1 MSSVA
6 PVVSV
11 VGSLNAD
18 RVLRV
23 EALPRAGE
31 TLTALRTRTLPGG
44 KGANQAVAL
53 ARLGCHVRMLGAVGT
68 DPDGALLRGALRAEG
83 IDIQGLQEV
92 GGPSGGATVL
102 VDQSGENLIVVTPG
116 ANARVDAGEVLGRM
130 AGSGPVDV
138 LLLQL
143 EVPLDV
149 VAQVAQEARGMAQRI
164 VLNAA
169 PAMPLDASLLGLVD
183 VLVVNEH
190 EARIM
195 TGLADPTRAVTRLAA
210 QVRELAVVTL
220 GSRGGLYAGAATGR
234 FAAASADAVV
244 DSTGAGDCFVAA
256 LCDGLARCADSAAD
270 LPGVL
275 ERAARAAALAV
286 TREGAQPAMPTRVE
300 VDA

>member
-1 MSSVA
+1 MSTGA

-23 EALPRAGE
+23 PDLPRGGQ
-31 TLTALRTRTLPGG
+31 TVTALRTRTLPGG

-53 ARLGCHVRMLGAVGT
+53 ARLGCHVRMLGAVGH
-68 DPDGALLRGALRAEG
+68 DPDATLLRSALRQER
-83 IDIQGLQEV
+83 IDVEGLQEV
-92 GGPSGGATVL
+92 AGPSGGATVL
-102 VDQSGENLIVVTPG
+102 VDQAGENVIVVTPG
-116 ANARVDAGEVLGRM
+116 ANAQVDADEVLGRL
-130 AGSGPVDV
+130 AGAGPVDV

-143 EVPLDV
+143 ELP
-149 VAQVAQEARGMAQRI
+149 VAAVEKVAREARGMTQRI

-169 PAMPLDASLLGLVD
+169 PATELSHDLLGLVD

-190 EARIM
+190 EAREL

-220 GSRGGLYAGAATGR
+220 GSRGGLYAGVVAGEFSAVAADQV
-234 FAAASADAVV
+234 ADT
-244 DSTGAGDCFVAA
+244 TGAGDCFVAA
-256 LCDGLARCADSAAD
+256 LCDGLARCADAASD

-275 ERAARAAALAV
+275 DRAARAAALCV
-286 TREGAQPAMPTRVE
+286 GRHGAQPAMPTRAE
-300 VDA
+300 LDD